1 MSDEVYMRVAIE
13 KAKEGM
19 KYGQPPIGA
28 CIVRQG
34 KVISSAHNKVFMNMD
49 VTAHAEV
56 QAIREACD
64 KLDTINLSDCT
75 LYSTSEPCSMCFMAS
90 HWAQIGRIVFGAQ
103 ANDATILRFEEIQH
117 DSRQNQSF
125 LGSNIE
131 LVENVLR
138 EEILETLKP
147 ISRSD
152 DRREI
157 EKAMQ
162 EQKEQ
167 QKIKH

>member
-1 MSDEVYMRVAIE
+1 MSDEIYMRMAIE

-34 KVISSAHNKVFMNMD
+34 KVISCAHNKVFINMD

-90 HWAQIGRIVFGAQ
+90 HWARISRIVFGARS
-103 ANDATILRFEEIQH
+103 DDSKKLRFEEIQC
-117 DSRQNQSF
+117 DSLQNQSF

-131 LVENVLR
+131 LVGDVLR
-138 EEILETLKP
+138 AEVLETLKP
-147 ISRSD
+147 ISRLKV
-152 DRREI
+152 I
-157 EKAMQ
+157 E
-162 EQKEQ
+162 
-167 QKIKH
+167 